1 MTMPSLSVSVYISLD
16 TSHRDADAPP
26 RAGHETP
33 VAMPTLL
40 TVSYELEDV
49 SILRQPGEQSRACL
63 AGLAGAFTMSF
74 ILLCVFHALLIL
86 AAVRLPIS
94 VETREDAPG
103 TPNLTVS
110 LPGMRPVASE

>member
-1 MTMPSLSVSVYISLD
+1 MPSLSVSVYISPD
-16 TSHRDADAPP
+16 TSHRDADVPT

-40 TVSYELEDV
+40 TVSYESEDG
-49 SILRQPGEQSRACL
+49 SILRQPGEQSRGSL
-63 AGLAGAFTMSF
+63 AGLASAFTMSF

-86 AAVRLPIS
+86 AAVRLPIP

-103 TPNLTVS
+103 TPNLRVS
-110 LPGMRPVASE
+110 LPGMRPVASK